1 MAPVL
6 EMKRLTKQFG
16 SAKVIDEISLSL
28 PKSGFVGLIGLNGSG
43 KTTLLHLM
51 SGLMKPTSGTI
62 KLDGHQVTRQS
73 GSQIAYVAEGQSFY
87 GYYTVK
93 EIIDYADKVYPDFVR
108 SEAEEIIQ
116 YLEFDLSKKISQ
128 LSKGNKMRLNIAIV
142 LARNVPLIL
151 MDEPLSG
158 LDQLVREEI
167 LKLFVIFGGEKERT
181 IVISSHEV
189 SEIEPYLDY
198 AIFLKEGKLM
208 LFSSVEEIREERKQS
223 VLNVMREYCI

>member
-1 MAPVL
+1 
-6 EMKRLTKQFG
+6 
-16 SAKVIDEISLSL
+16 
-28 PKSGFVGLIGLNGSG
+28 
-43 KTTLLHLM
+43 
-51 SGLMKPTSGTI
+51 MKPTSGTI

-93 EIIDYADKVYPDFVR
+93 EIIDYAEKVYPDFVR

-116 YLEFDLSKKISQ
+116 FLEFDLSKKVSQ

-167 LKLFVIFGGEKERT
+167 LKLFVLFGGEKERT